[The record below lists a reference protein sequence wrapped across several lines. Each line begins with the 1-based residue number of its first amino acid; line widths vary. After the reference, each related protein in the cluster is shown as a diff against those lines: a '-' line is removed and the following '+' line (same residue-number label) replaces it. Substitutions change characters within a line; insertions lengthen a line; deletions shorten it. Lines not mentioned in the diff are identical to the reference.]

1 MEGMEVSA
9 EDIAVVVLEM
19 VVVVVNDDYS
29 TVIDDAEPNARLPCP
44 SHAHAEV
51 RRLMS
56 Q

>member
-1 MEGMEVSA
+1 MTA
-9 EDIAVVVLEM
+9 EDIAVVVER
-19 VVVVVNDDYS
+19 VVVSDDYTS
-29 TVIDDAEPNARLPCP
+29 VIDDAEPNARLPCP

>member
-1 MEGMEVSA
+1 MEVSA

-19 VVVVVNDDYS
+19 VVVNDDYS

-56 Q
+56 R

>member
-1 MEGMEVSA
+1 MEVSA

-19 VVVVVNDDYS
+19 VVVNDDYS

-51 RRLMS
+51 RRLRS
-56 Q
+56 R